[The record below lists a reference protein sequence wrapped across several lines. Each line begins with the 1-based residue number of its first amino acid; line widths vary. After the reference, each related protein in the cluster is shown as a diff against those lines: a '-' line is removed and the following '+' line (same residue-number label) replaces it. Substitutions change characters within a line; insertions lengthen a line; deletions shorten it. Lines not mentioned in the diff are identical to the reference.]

1 MHVALQN
8 FKKKDTLA
16 YASAIDLL
24 GLIQLDTNELQKA
37 QETFFEALNI
47 REKLLG
53 PDDAFI
59 ASSLN
64 NIGLAY
70 TEMGDL
76 DKAHETHQKAIDIR
90 LRTKSDRIG
99 NSYSNMASLLLRM
112 GKPDEAEAM
121 LGRCPS
127 LKDFNDDTFLS
138 TGNPRFSG
146 FAVSSGNCFQTANTA
161 DRDMVLLS
169 RIRAKQG
176 RLDDALRLSS
186 KALAFRQQMLGNRLK
201 TCDSLYLVASFLQ
214 ERGNL
219 PSAM

>member
-8 FKKKDTLA
+8 FQNKDSLA

-24 GLIQLDTNELQKA
+24 GLIQLDTNDLHKA
-37 QETFFEALNI
+37 LETFFEALRI

-59 ASSLN
+59 VSSLN

-70 TEMGDL
+70 TELGEL
-76 DKAHETHQKAIDIR
+76 EKAYETHQKAINIR

-112 GKPDEAEAM
+112 GKPDESEAM

-127 LKDFNDDTFLS
+127 WKDFNDDTFLS

-146 FAVSSGNCFQTANTA
+146 FATSFKNC
-161 DRDMVLLS
+161 LS
-169 RIRAKQG
+169 
-176 RLDDALRLSS
+176 
-186 KALAFRQQMLGNRLK
+186 NR
-201 TCDSLYLVASFLQ
+201 
-214 ERGNL
+214 
-219 PSAM
+219 

>member
-8 FKKKDTLA
+8 FKDKNTLA

-24 GLIQLDTNELQKA
+24 GLIQLDTNDLHKA
-37 QETFFEALNI
+37 LETFFAALSI

-70 TEMGDL
+70 TELGDL
-76 DKAHETHQKAIDIR
+76 DKAHEIHQKAIDIR

-99 NSYSNMASLLLRM
+99 NSYSNMSSLLLRM
-112 GKPDEAEAM
+112 GKPDAAEEM

-127 LKDFNDDTFLS
+127 LNDFSDDTFLS

-146 FAVSSGNCFQTANTA
+146 FVHPG
-161 DRDMVLLS
+161 
-169 RIRAKQG
+169 
-176 RLDDALRLSS
+176 
-186 KALAFRQQMLGNRLK
+186 FR
-201 TCDSLYLVASFLQ
+201 TVVCCIHH
-214 ERGNL
+214 
-219 PSAM
+219 